1 MKTNLQRYVMQR
13 LEEGGGCQGVLY
25 STTVQRCVQPRC
37 WGTGGT
43 VPAPAVSLPQSVIR
57 ATQTVLSSE
66 TTLYY
71 NSEQSVNF

>member
-37 WGTGGT
+37 WGTGGDCT
-43 VPAPAVSLPQSVIR
+43 GSSSQSTPVSDQSNTDCPV
-57 ATQTVLSSE
+57 Q
-66 TTLYY
+66 
-71 NSEQSVNF
+71 